1 MLSFHHYLNLKIL
14 YRIFFLLVILSI
26 IFIFISTNTQQVF
39 SQSSSAI
46 YFIKIEGTINPITAQ
61 YIVEGIKE
69 AEENQGECII
79 IQIDTPGGLDDSM
92 RKIIK
97 EMLNTPIPVIIYIA
111 PQGARAASA
120 GAFITLAA
128 NIAAMAPGT
137 NIGAAHPVAM
147 GEGQIDEE
155 TKSKIVNDAAAYIKT
170 IANNR
175 NRNEA
180 LAEKFVRDSISITEQ
195 EALENNI
202 IEFIAP
208 SLEDLIFMIDKV
220 KVTTASGDKKL
231 STLNKEVIE
240 YKMSIKDLFLHNLS
254 NPNIA
259 YILLFLGIYGILGEF
274 SNPGALFPGIFGG
287 ICLILAFVAFQM
299 IPINFAGFILIA
311 LGIILLIFEIYT
323 PTFGLLTLGGITSL
337 TLGSFMLTKDMAP
350 FLKISTG
357 IILTMVIATGAF
369 FVFAVTKGIRI
380 QWKKPISGKE
390 SMIGLIGTARTN
402 LNPDGQV
409 FIHGE
414 IWQATILDQKPI
426 KKGEKV
432 IVESLDG
439 LRLLVKKT
447 DKKEE

>member
-1 MLSFHHYLNLKIL
+1 MLSLSHYLNLKIL
-14 YRIFFLLVILSI
+14 YRIKHLFVILLI
-26 IFIFISTNTQQVF
+26 MLPIISTNSLV
-39 SQSSSAI
+39 SSSSSSVI
-46 YFIKIEGTINPITAQ
+46 YFLKIEGTINPITAQ
-61 YIVEGIKE
+61 YIIEGIKE
-69 AEENQGECII
+69 AEENQAECII
-79 IQIDTPGGLDDSM
+79 IQMDTPGGLDDSM
-92 RKIIK
+92 RRIIK
-97 EMLNTPIPVIIYIA
+97 EMLNSRIPVIIYIA

-155 TKSKIVNDAAAYIKT
+155 TKAKIVNDAAAYIKT

-175 NRNEA
+175 NRNEEI
-180 LAEKFVRDSISITEQ
+180 AEKFVRDSISITEQ

-202 IEFIAP
+202 IEFVAP
-208 SLEDLIFMIDKV
+208 SLDDLIFMIDGV
-220 KVTTASGDKKL
+220 KVTTIDGDKKL
-231 STLNKEVIE
+231 STLHKEIID

-274 SNPGALFPGIFGG
+274 SNPGALVPGLFGG
-287 ICLILAFVAFQM
+287 ICLILASVAFQM

-357 IILTMVIATGAF
+357 IILTMIVATGAF
-369 FVFAVTKGIRI
+369 FIFAVTKGIGI

-402 LNPDGQV
+402 LDPDGQV

>member
-1 MLSFHHYLNLKIL
+1 MLFLNHRKNNLSVAFLSLLFIILFTHPTLAQPSTVIYVLNL
-14 YRIFFLLVILSI
+14 
-26 IFIFISTNTQQVF
+26 
-39 SQSSSAI
+39 
-46 YFIKIEGTINPITAQ
+46 EGTINPITAQ
-61 YIVEGIKE
+61 YIVGGIEE
-69 AEENQGECII
+69 AENNQAECII
-79 IQIDTPGGLDDSM
+79 IQMDTPGGLDDSM

-97 EMLNTPIPVIIYIA
+97 EMLNTRVPVIIYIA

-147 GEGQIDEE
+147 GEGQMDEE
-155 TKSKIVNDAAAYIKT
+155 TKEKVVNDAAAYIKT
-170 IANNR
+170 IADNR
-175 NRNEA
+175 NRNED
-180 LAEKFVRDSISITEQ
+180 LAEKFVRESISITEQ
-195 EALENNI
+195 EALESNI
-202 IEFIAP
+202 IEFISD
-208 SLEDLIFMIDKV
+208 SLDELIFMIDGV
-220 KVTTASGDKKL
+220 RVTTIEGDKRL
-231 STLNKEVIE
+231 STMGKEMVE
-240 YKMSIKDLFLHNLS
+240 YKMSVKDLFLNSLS

-274 SNPGALFPGIFGG
+274 SSPGALFPGIFGG

-299 IPINFAGFILIA
+299 IPINFAGIILITI
-311 LGIILLIFEIYT
+311 GIILFIFEIYT

-350 FLKISTG
+350 FLRISSGVILTIVAATG
-357 IILTMVIATGAF
+357 IF
-369 FVFAVTKGIRI
+369 FLFAVTKGIKI

-390 SMIGLIGTARTN
+390 SLVGMIGTARTY
-402 LNPDGQV
+402 LNPGGQI

-414 IWQATILDQKPI
+414 LWQATVFDGTHI

-432 IVESLDG
+432 IVISLEG
-439 LRLLVKKT
+439 LRLMVKKT

>member
-1 MLSFHHYLNLKIL
+1 MLFLNHMKNNLSVAFLSLLFIILVTHPTIAQPSSVIYVLNL
-14 YRIFFLLVILSI
+14 
-26 IFIFISTNTQQVF
+26 
-39 SQSSSAI
+39 
-46 YFIKIEGTINPITAQ
+46 EGTINPITAQ
-61 YIVEGIKE
+61 YIVGGIVE
-69 AEENQGECII
+69 AENNQAECII
-79 IQIDTPGGLDDSM
+79 IQMDTPGGLDDSM

-97 EMLNTPIPVIIYIA
+97 EMLNTRVPVIIYIA

-147 GEGQIDEE
+147 GEGQMDEE
-155 TKSKIVNDAAAYIKT
+155 TKEKVVNDAAAYIKT

-175 NRNEA
+175 NRNEDI
-180 LAEKFVRDSISITEQ
+180 AERFVRESISITEQ
-195 EALENNI
+195 EALESNI
-202 IEFIAP
+202 IEFISD
-208 SLEDLIFMIDKV
+208 SLDDLIFMIDGV
-220 KVTTASGDKKL
+220 RVTTAEGDKKL
-231 STLNKEVIE
+231 STMGKEMVE
-240 YKMSIKDLFLHNLS
+240 YKMSVKDLFLNSLS

-274 SNPGALFPGIFGG
+274 SSPGALFPGIFGG

-299 IPINFAGFILIA
+299 IPINFAGIILITI
-311 LGIILLIFEIYT
+311 GIILFIFEIYT

-350 FLKISTG
+350 FLRISSGVILTIVVATG
-357 IILTMVIATGAF
+357 IF
-369 FVFAVTKGIRI
+369 FIFAVTKGIKI

-390 SMIGLIGTARTN
+390 SLVGMIGTARTH
-402 LNPDGQV
+402 LNPGGQI
-409 FIHGE
+409 FINGE
-414 IWQATILDQKPI
+414 LWQATVFDGTHI

-432 IVESLDG
+432 IVISLEG
-439 LRLLVKKT
+439 LRLVVTKT

>member
-1 MLSFHHYLNLKIL
+1 MLFLNHMKNNLSVAFLSLLFIMLVTHPTIAQPSSVIYVLNL
-14 YRIFFLLVILSI
+14 
-26 IFIFISTNTQQVF
+26 
-39 SQSSSAI
+39 
-46 YFIKIEGTINPITAQ
+46 EGTINPITAQ
-61 YIVEGIKE
+61 YIVGGIVE
-69 AEENQGECII
+69 AENNQAECII
-79 IQIDTPGGLDDSM
+79 IQMDTPGGLDDSM

-97 EMLNTPIPVIIYIA
+97 EMLNTHVPVIIYIA

-147 GEGQIDEE
+147 GEGQMDEE
-155 TKSKIVNDAAAYIKT
+155 TKEKVVNDAAAYIKT

-175 NRNEA
+175 NRNEDI
-180 LAEKFVRDSISITEQ
+180 AERFVRESISITEQ
-195 EALENNI
+195 EALESDI
-202 IEFIAP
+202 IEFISD
-208 SLEDLIFMIDKV
+208 SLDDLIFMIDGV
-220 KVTTASGDKKL
+220 RVTTAEGDKKL
-231 STLNKEVIE
+231 STMGKEMVE
-240 YKMSIKDLFLHNLS
+240 YKMSVKDLFLNSLS

-274 SNPGALFPGIFGG
+274 SSPGALFPGIFGG

-299 IPINFAGFILIA
+299 IPINFAGIILITI
-311 LGIILLIFEIYT
+311 GIILFIFEIYT

-350 FLKISTG
+350 FLRISSGVILTIVVATG
-357 IILTMVIATGAF
+357 IF
-369 FVFAVTKGIRI
+369 FIFAVTKGIKI

-390 SMIGLIGTARTN
+390 SLFGMIGTARTH
-402 LNPDGQV
+402 LNPGGQI
-409 FIHGE
+409 FINGE
-414 IWQATILDQKPI
+414 LWQATVFDGTHI

-432 IVESLDG
+432 IVISLEG
-439 LRLLVKKT
+439 LRLVVKKT

>member
-1 MLSFHHYLNLKIL
+1 MLSLSHYSNCKRL
-14 YRIFFLLVILSI
+14 YRQIKLFIIIVS
-26 IFIFISTNTQQVF
+26 IFILNSSINLVS

-46 YFIKIEGTINPITAQ
+46 YSLKLEGTINPITAQ
-61 YIVEGIKE
+61 YIIEGIKE
-69 AEENQGECII
+69 AEANQIECVV

-97 EMLNTPIPVIIYIA
+97 EMLNTHIPVIIYIA

-120 GAFITLAA
+120 GAFITIAA

-147 GEGQIDEE
+147 GEEQIDEE

-170 IANNR
+170 LANNR

-180 LAEKFVRDSISITEQ
+180 MAEKFVRDSISITEQ

-208 SLEDLIFMIDKV
+208 SLEDLIFMIDGV
-220 KVTTASGDKKL
+220 KVTTAEGDKKL
-231 STLNKEVIE
+231 NTLGKEIIE
-240 YKMSIKDLFLHNLS
+240 YKMSLKDLFLHNLS

-274 SNPGALFPGIFGG
+274 SNPGTLFPGIFGG

-357 IILTMVIATGAF
+357 IILSMVVATGAF

-390 SMIGLIGTARTN
+390 SMIGMIGVARTN
-402 LNPDGQV
+402 LNPDGQI

-414 IWQATILDQKPI
+414 IWQATILDEKPI

-439 LRLLVKKT
+439 LRLIVKKT
-447 DKKEE
+447 DKKGE

>member
-1 MLSFHHYLNLKIL
+1 MLFPKRIKNNLPIL
-14 YRIFFLLVILSI
+14 LFILIFILLVASLSLAQPV
-26 IFIFISTNTQQVF
+26 SE
-39 SQSSSAI
+39 I
-46 YFIKIEGTINPITAQ
+46 YALTLEGTINPITAQ
-61 YIVEGIKE
+61 YIVDGIRE
-69 AEENQGECII
+69 AENNQAECVI
-79 IQIDTPGGLDDSM
+79 IQMDTPGGLDDSM

-97 EMLNTPIPVIIYIA
+97 EMLNASVPVIIYIA

-120 GAFITLAA
+120 GAFIALAA

-147 GEGQIDEE
+147 GEGEIDEE

-175 NRNEA
+175 NRNEDM
-180 LAEKFVRDSISITEQ
+180 AEKFVRESISITEQ

-202 IEFIAP
+202 IEFVANNTD
-208 SLEDLIFMIDKV
+208 DLIFMIDGV
-220 KVTTASGDKKL
+220 KVTTAEEDKKL
-231 STLNKEVIE
+231 STTGKEIIE
-240 YKMSIKDLFLHNLS
+240 YKMSVKDLFLHSLT

-274 SNPGALFPGIFGG
+274 SNPGTLFPGIFGG

-299 IPINFAGFILIA
+299 IPINFAGVILIV
-311 LGIILLIFEIYT
+311 LGIILFIFEIYT
-323 PTFGLLTLGGITSL
+323 PTFGLLTIGGITSL

-350 FLKISTG
+350 FLQISSGVIIAMVVATG
-357 IILTMVIATGAF
+357 IF
-369 FVFAVTKGIRI
+369 FIFAVTKGIKI
-380 QWKKPISGKE
+380 QWRKPISGKE
-390 SMIGLIGTARTN
+390 NMVGMIGSARTN
-402 LNPDGQV
+402 LNPDGQI

-414 IWQATILDQKPI
+414 IWQATSFGGTHI

-432 IVESLDG
+432 VVISLEG
-439 LRLLVKKT
+439 LRLIVKKT

>member
-1 MLSFHHYLNLKIL
+1 MLFLNHMKNNLSVAFLSLLFIILVTHPTIAQPSSVIYVLNL
-14 YRIFFLLVILSI
+14 
-26 IFIFISTNTQQVF
+26 
-39 SQSSSAI
+39 
-46 YFIKIEGTINPITAQ
+46 EGTINPITAQ
-61 YIVEGIKE
+61 YIVGGIVE
-69 AEENQGECII
+69 AENNQAECII
-79 IQIDTPGGLDDSM
+79 IQMDTPGGLDDSM

-97 EMLNTPIPVIIYIA
+97 EMLNTRVPVIIYIA

-147 GEGQIDEE
+147 GEGQMDEE
-155 TKSKIVNDAAAYIKT
+155 TKEKVVNDAAAYIKT

-175 NRNEA
+175 NRNEDI
-180 LAEKFVRDSISITEQ
+180 AERFVRESISITEQ
-195 EALENNI
+195 EALESNI
-202 IEFIAP
+202 IEFISD
-208 SLEDLIFMIDKV
+208 SLDELIFMIDGV
-220 KVTTASGDKKL
+220 RVTTAEGDKKL
-231 STLNKEVIE
+231 STMGKEMVE
-240 YKMSIKDLFLHNLS
+240 YKMSVKDLFLNSLS

-274 SNPGALFPGIFGG
+274 SSPGALFPGIFGG

-299 IPINFAGFILIA
+299 IPINFAGIILITI
-311 LGIILLIFEIYT
+311 GIILFIFEIYT

-350 FLKISTG
+350 FLRISSGVILTIVVATG
-357 IILTMVIATGAF
+357 IF
-369 FVFAVTKGIRI
+369 FIFAVTKGIKI

-390 SMIGLIGTARTN
+390 SLVGMIGTARTH
-402 LNPDGQV
+402 LNPGGQI
-409 FIHGE
+409 FINGE
-414 IWQATILDQKPI
+414 LWQATVFDGTHI

-432 IVESLDG
+432 IVISLEG
-439 LRLLVKKT
+439 LRLVVKKT